1 MSRRNCWTCAHDRV
15 AFAAPVH
22 LCMAPVLGA
31 ATTAQITDWERTVQL
46 DAQLMPPKDADGC
59 PGYREKT

>member
-1 MSRRNCWTCAHDRV
+1 MNRNCWTCAYDR
-15 AFAAPVH
+15 ASFAALVH
-22 LCMAPVLGA
+22 LCSAPAHRA
-31 ATTAQITDWERTVQL
+31 ATTAQITAWTETIAL